1 MSGRLDGKVAIITG
15 AARGQGLAATR
26 IFQAEGAKVAMLDLD
41 GEKAAAAAGELGV
54 PGLLPLA
61 CDVADAASVRAAVA
75 RVMEE
80 FGRIDVLYNNA
91 GANFRRPGPRD
102 DSQDG
107 PTIDLTEEVFD
118 KSIGV
123 NLKSVFLMGKYVLPH
138 MIEGGGGSVIN
149 IASLAGHWIGAPNHA
164 YTAAKAGVIGMT
176 RAVAQTYGVN
186 GIRAN
191 VITPGLIQTE
201 LVANILAD
209 EAWRD
214 SYAQGTPLRKL
225 GEPEDI
231 ARVAL
236 FLASEDSAFMTG
248 SVLTADAGYMVR

>member
-1 MSGRLDGKVAIITG
+1 MSGRLNSKVAIITG
-15 AARGQGLAATR
+15 AARGQGLAAAR

-41 GEKAAAAAGELGV
+41 GEKATAAAGELGV

-91 GANFRRPGPRD
+91 GANFRKPGPRD

-107 PTIDLTEEVFD
+107 PTIDLTEETFD

-138 MIEGGGGSVIN
+138 MIDGGGGSVIN
-149 IASLAGHWIGAPNHA
+149 VASLAGHWIGAPNHA
-164 YTAAKAGVIGMT
+164 YTAAKAGVVGLT

-186 GIRAN
+186 KIRAN
-191 VITPGLIQTE
+191 VIAPGLIQTE

-209 EAWRD
+209 DAWRE
-214 SYAQGTPLRKL
+214 SYTQGTPLRKL

-236 FLASEDSAFMTG
+236 FLASDDSAFMTG